1 MIPIHVAG
9 LFLLMVQG
17 FAGGGQYPMMQ
28 ILMLKIV
35 EPKYYG
41 RIMSIIMM
49 SFGLMPLAVFPAGIA
64 IDIWGIRMVLGALG
78 FGLLATSTLT
88 FSTQKWLRDMD

>member
-1 MIPIHVAG
+1 MI
-9 LFLLMVQG
+9 QG
-17 FAGGGQYPMMQ
+17 FAGGSQYPMMQ
-28 ILMLKIV
+28 ILMLKNM

-64 IDIWGIRMVLGALG
+64 IDIWGIRIVLGALA
-78 FGLLATSTLT
+78 FGLLSTSTLI
-88 FSTQKWLRDMD
+88 FSTQKWLRDLD